1 MVKNLHVLLAFVTA
15 GGFLLRAVWAFVDRD
30 KLTQKWVRI
39 APHVIDTMLL
49 VAGITLAVQ
58 LSYSLFSGWLAAKLL
73 ALLGYIV
80 FGVLT
85 LRGAGAVKVVGVVGS
100 VASLGYLFAV
110 AYSRSPVPF
119 I

>member
-30 KLTQKWVRI
+30 KLTQRWVRI

-49 VAGITLAVQ
+49 VAGVTLALQ

-73 ALLGYIV
+73 ALLAYIV

-85 LRGAGAVKVVGVVGS
+85 LRGTGAVKIVGVVGS
-100 VASLGYLFAV
+100 VVSLGYLFAV
-110 AYSRSPVPF
+110 AYTKATIPF